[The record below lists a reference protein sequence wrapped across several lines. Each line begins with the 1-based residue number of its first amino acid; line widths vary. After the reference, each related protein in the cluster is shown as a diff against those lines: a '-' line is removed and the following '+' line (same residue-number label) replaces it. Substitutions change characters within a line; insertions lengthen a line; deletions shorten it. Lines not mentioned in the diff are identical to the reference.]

1 MKVRQFAQAGV
12 SLSAMLWSVAASA
25 QGLPTEDA
33 TAEQGGGEIVVT
45 ANRKAQSLQDVAMSV
60 NVATGEQLEKLNLF
74 DAKDISRISPG
85 LELSNTTGRNN
96 TTTLRG
102 VGFDPDQGTGPTVQT
117 YLNEVPTSAQTI
129 FTALYDIGQIEILRG
144 PQGLL
149 RGLSAPA
156 GAITITTRRPT
167 FDNEIGGYMQ
177 GTTTDRHAYN
187 VQGGV
192 TLPFS
197 DTFAIRAAAVVDGNR
212 LNQVYNVNR
221 DQHSRSMTESARLT
235 LGWQPNSDL
244 TAYLTYQYL
253 EADNRQIQQVIGAG
267 NAPTAGFGDPTLSGP
282 AIDVGDYEGVIEGD
296 ARFRNNTHLVNLNV
310 DYDLGNAR
318 LAFVGGYQKS
328 RLNSELDADSGN
340 AIPNYTSPQRLKVPF
355 NVWTGELRLSSDTSS
370 AFGWGVGAF
379 YQKTT
384 GTTVSSQRADVFF
397 APAPVSFGLLFP
409 VGVTT
414 TVPVNQETWSFNG
427 NARFRAGQFTLEGG
441 LRYTI
446 SKAKRV
452 AEINVMGNVIQGIP
466 DELRDQE
473 DKPLTGGATLTW
485 QPSRS
490 FTGYLSYGH
499 SFRSGTT
506 GVGVPA
512 GVSTDLLVTKPEKTD
527 SIELGVKGSLFD
539 RKLNFSLAAFYQKF
553 DGFISRFPVINYNCR
568 EIAGQCNPAGPPPN
582 ADPAGLPVNGV
593 FDFNYN
599 ADATIKGIEATID
612 ARPTTFWD
620 LSVSASY
627 TKARYDKD
635 ARLPCND
642 FNGDGVPDGL
652 GVPRINGN
660 GNVSF
665 CGYSRLADVPDFNL
679 TANTELRIPTGGDLQ
694 PFVRGLVTYRPSVFS
709 QGTAFDL
716 PSRTIV
722 DMFAGLRIGER
733 WEITGFVRNLLD
745 QRRITRISIDQFQT
759 TTLAGSTYQSGY
771 RLINATNPREFGLTT
786 AFRF

>member
-1 MKVRQFAQAGV
+1 MKVRQFIRFGV
-12 SLSAMLWSVAASA
+12 SSSAFFWAAAASA
-25 QGLPTEDA
+25 QDLPVAEAQSGQA
-33 TAEQGGGEIVVT
+33 TGEIVVT
-45 ANRKAQSLQDVAMSV
+45 ASRQAQSLQDVPISV

-102 VGFDPDQGTGPTVQT
+102 IGFDPDQGTGPTVQT

-167 FDNEIGGYMQ
+167 FDQVDGYMQ
-177 GTTTDRHAYN
+177 ATATNRHGYN

-197 DTFAIRAAAVVDGNR
+197 ETFAIRAAAVVDGNR
-212 LNQVYNVNR
+212 LNQVYNANR
-221 DQHSRSMTESARLT
+221 DEHARSATQSGRLT

-253 EADNRQIQQVIGAG
+253 EADNRQIQQVFGPG
-267 NAPTAGFGDPTLSGP
+267 NAPTAAFGDPTRSGP
-282 AIDVGDYEGVIEGD
+282 AIEVGDYDGVLDGQ
-296 ARFRNNTHLVNLNV
+296 ARFRNRSHLVNLNV
-310 DYDLGNAR
+310 DYDLGGAR
-318 LAFVGGYQKS
+318 LAFIGGYQKTI
-328 RLNSELDADSGN
+328 LDSELDADSAN
-340 AIPNYTSPQRLKVPF
+340 AVPGFSNTQRLTVPF

-384 GTTVSSQRADVFF
+384 GTTVSRQGAPVFF
-397 APAPVSFGLLFP
+397 APAPISAGLFLP
-409 VGVTT
+409 IDVTT
-414 TVPVNQETWSFNG
+414 RVPVDAETWSFNA
-427 NARFRAGQFTLEGG
+427 NARYSVGQFTLEGG

-446 SKAKRV
+446 SKAERV
-452 AEINVMGNVIQGIP
+452 ADISVLGQTIPGIP
-466 DELRDQE
+466 EYLRYQE

-485 QPSRS
+485 QPSGT
-490 FTGYLSYGH
+490 FTGYLSYNH

-506 GVGVPA
+506 GVSVPA
-512 GVSTDLLVTKPEKTD
+512 AISDDLLVTRPEKTD
-527 SIELGVKGSLFD
+527 AIEAGIKGSLFD
-539 RKLNFSLAAFYQKF
+539 RKINFAIAAFYQKF

-568 EIAGQCNPAGPPPN
+568 EVLNQCNPAGPPIN
-582 ADPAGLPVNGV
+582 ADPTGLPVNGV

-599 ADATIKGIEATID
+599 GDATIKGIEGTID
-612 ARPTTFWD
+612 ARPTSFWD
-620 LSVSASY
+620 VSISASY
-627 TKARYDKD
+627 TKARYDDD

-642 FNGDGVPDGL
+642 YNGDGVPDGI
-652 GVPRINGN
+652 GAPRVSGS

-665 CGYSRLADVPDFNL
+665 CSYNRLSDTPDFNL
-679 TANTELRIPTGGDLQ
+679 TANSELRLPTGSKIEPYL
-694 PFVRGLVTYRPSVFS
+694 RGLVTYRPSVFS
-709 QGTAFDL
+709 ESTAFRL
-716 PSRTIV
+716 PSRTIL
-722 DMFAGLRIGER
+722 DLFAGVRIGER
-733 WEITGFVRNLLD
+733 WEVTAFARNLLD
-745 QRRITRISIDQFQT
+745 QRRITRIGIDEFQT
-759 TTLAGSTYQSGY
+759 TTLSGGTYRSGY